1 MSDPLF
7 SPLGVGPFTLSHRVV
22 MAPLTRM
29 RAAQPGSLPGPLS
42 ALYYAQRAS
51 PGGLLISEAL
61 PVCDQAYGHPDVP
74 GLHTAEQVEAW
85 RAVTSAVHAEGGVF
99 FAQLW
104 HTGRISHSRYQ
115 PDGRPPPGPSA
126 VPAEGDLLLP
136 GAERVP
142 YETPRAMTTD
152 EIRQVV
158 AHYRRAARSA
168 MCAGFDGVE
177 LHAAN
182 GYLVE
187 QFMQSRSNRRLD
199 EYGGSMA
206 NRLRLLC
213 EVVAAMADGV
223 GADRVGVRLSPFG
236 NANGSGEDDPYP
248 LYRQAIKMLAPIG
261 LAYLHLIEPRT
272 SGTGKT
278 DAVRPDQPS
287 ASGLYRASWPG
298 VLICAGGFDPDSARE
313 CVASGGADAIAFGR
327 HFIANPDLP
336 LRIRLGAPLNAY
348 HRPTFYGGG
357 AVGYTD
363 YPPLPDA
370 AAQA

>member
-7 SPLGVGPFTLSHRVV
+7 SPLGIGAITLSHRIV

-29 RAAQPGSLPGPLS
+29 RAAQPGHLPGPLS
-42 ALYYAQRAS
+42 ALYYSQRAT

-61 PVCDQAYGHPDVP
+61 PICDQAYGHPDVP
-74 GLHTAEQVEAW
+74 GLHTTEQIDAW
-85 RAVTSAVHAEGGVF
+85 RPVTAAVHARGGVF

-115 PDGRPPPGPSA
+115 PDGRPPPGPSE

-142 YETPRAMTTD
+142 YETPRAMTRH
-152 EIRQVV
+152 EIREVV
-158 AHYRRAARSA
+158 DHYARAAGYA
-168 MCAGFDGVE
+168 MRAGFDGVE

-187 QFMQSRSNRRLD
+187 QFMQSRSNRRAD
-199 EYGGSMA
+199 EYGGSIA
-206 NRLRLLC
+206 NRLRLLR
-213 EVVAAMADGV
+213 EVIDAMADAV
-223 GADRVGVRLSPFG
+223 GAERVGVRLSPFG
-236 NANGSGEDDPYP
+236 NANGSGEDEPFP
-248 LYRQAIKMLAPIG
+248 LYRQAIEMLAPIG
-261 LAYLHLIEPRT
+261 LGYLHVIEPRT

-287 ASGLYRASWPG
+287 AAGLYRRCWPG
-298 VLICAGGFDPDSARE
+298 PLIAAGGFDPDGARE
-313 CVASGGADAIAFGR
+313 FVATGRADAIAFGR
-327 HFIANPDLP
+327 YFIANPDLP
-336 LRIRLGAPLNAY
+336 LRIRLRAPLNPY

-357 AVGYTD
+357 ATGYTD
-363 YPPLPDA
+363 YPPLSGTGA
-370 AAQA
+370 EA